1 MPLGLISMP
10 FIVKRGDHILFSLT
24 VDACY
29 QDGEAV
35 CVLVSRGTPL
45 SLPHLLVCALC
56 SQKALFLPNCHLI
69 KVPLSWAP
77 FRSLFF

>member
-35 CVLVSRGTPL
+35 CVLVSRG
-45 SLPHLLVCALC
+45 HLLAYPT
-56 SQKALFLPNCHLI
+56 S
-69 KVPLSWAP
+69 
-77 FRSLFF
+77 